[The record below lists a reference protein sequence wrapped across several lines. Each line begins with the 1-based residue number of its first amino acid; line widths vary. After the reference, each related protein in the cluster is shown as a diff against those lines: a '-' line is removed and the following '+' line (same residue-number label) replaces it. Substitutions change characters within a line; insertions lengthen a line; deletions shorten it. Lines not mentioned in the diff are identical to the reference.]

1 MPASAPPGN
10 DGDPTPMRAI
20 FALPVLLSLSAC
32 VDRSGPVASIPDAGG
47 SRVDATSSIGPVLGS
62 DGYCQGTA
70 PATADR
76 IRPGISECELVRLKA
91 KEPTKVAIQ
100 SGARGRREVQVLY
113 ADEGAREVYLFTDN
127 RLESAEK

>member
-1 MPASAPPGN
+1 
-10 DGDPTPMRAI
+10 
-20 FALPVLLSLSAC
+20 
-32 VDRSGPVASIPDAGG
+32 
-47 SRVDATSSIGPVLGS
+47 
-62 DGYCQGTA
+62 
-70 PATADR
+70 
-76 IRPGISECELVRLKA
+76 VRLKA

>member
-1 MPASAPPGN
+1 MMEFL
-10 DGDPTPMRAI
+10 TPMRPI
-20 FALPVLLSLSAC
+20 FAIPVLLSLAAC
-32 VDRSGPVASIPDAGG
+32 VDRSVPVASITDAGG
-47 SRVDATSSIGPVLGS
+47 SRADATGSIGPVLGS

-76 IRPGISECELVRLKA
+76 IGPGISECELVRLKA

-113 ADEGAREVYLFTDN
+113 ADEGAREIYLFTDN